1 MWSCSPTTFSGQYQ
15 TPKRRTFGRKAS
27 GFRLND
33 KEKIEEAL
41 RVIDEMLE
49 GTEREKEKGSVH
61 ALRKFPYSMGHEQ
74 YNLLKKM
81 VKILTQES

>member
-1 MWSCSPTTFSGQYQ
+1 MWCCSSTAFSGQYQ
-15 TPKRRTFGRKAS
+15 TPKRRTFGQKAS

-33 KEKIEEAL
+33 KEKIEESL
-41 RVIDEMLE
+41 ELLDEMLE

>member
-1 MWSCSPTTFSGQYQ
+1 M
-15 TPKRRTFGRKAS
+15 
-27 GFRLND
+27 ND

-49 GTEREKEKGSVH
+49 CTEREKEKGSVH

>member
-1 MWSCSPTTFSGQYQ
+1 MTLT
-15 TPKRRTFGRKAS
+15 
-27 GFRLND
+27 
-33 KEKIEEAL
+33 EKQKIDEAL

>member
-1 MWSCSPTTFSGQYQ
+1 M
-15 TPKRRTFGRKAS
+15 
-27 GFRLND
+27 ND
-33 KEKIEEAL
+33 KEKIEESL

>member
-1 MWSCSPTTFSGQYQ
+1 MHVYKPLRMIHAVTHTYNLHI
-15 TPKRRTFGRKAS
+15 T
-27 GFRLND
+27 GFRMND
-33 KEKIEEAL
+33 KEKIKESLEL
-41 RVIDEMLE
+41 LDEMLE